1 LPSNAVWIG
10 KPFRG
15 QARYTGEFVPIFSNT
30 RHFGLMAKQYLQAL
44 ERTLL
49 TFWVGGLWTSGFVV
63 APLLFAELDDRAL
76 AGTLAGAIF
85 HVTAYAGLAC
95 GTCLL
100 VIGRLMRG
108 QRRFRTWQTWVIVAM
123 LGFTALGE
131 FLLAPW
137 IAQLRAAGLT
147 ESARFAQ
154 VHGLASGVFLVN
166 CVLGLV
172 LVSSGRGDAD

>member
-1 LPSNAVWIG
+1 MIDHP
-10 KPFRG
+10 
-15 QARYTGEFVPIFSNT
+15 
-30 RHFGLMAKQYLQAL
+30 YLQAV

-49 TFWVGGLWTSGFVV
+49 TFWVGGLWTTGFVV

-76 AGTLAGAIF
+76 AGSLAGAIF

-95 GTCLL
+95 ATCLL
-100 VIGRLMRG
+100 VIGWLTRG
-108 QRRFRTWQTWVIVAM
+108 QRRFFAWQTWVILAM

-154 VHGLASGVFLVN
+154 AHGLASAVFLAN
-166 CVLGLV
+166 CALGLV
-172 LVSSGRGDAD
+172 LVSTGRCDGN

>member
-1 LPSNAVWIG
+1 MTHP
-10 KPFRG
+10 
-15 QARYTGEFVPIFSNT
+15 
-30 RHFGLMAKQYLQAL
+30 YLQAV

-49 TFWVGGLWTSGFVV
+49 TFWVGSLWTTGFVV

-76 AGTLAGAIF
+76 AGSLAGAVF

-95 GTCLL
+95 AVCLL
-100 VIGRLMRG
+100 AIGRLAHGR
-108 QRRFRTWQTWVIVAM
+108 RRFFAWQTWVIVAM
-123 LGFTALGE
+123 LVFTAIGE

-154 VHGLASGVFLVN
+154 AHGLASAVFLVN
-166 CVLGLV
+166 CALGLV
-172 LVSSGRGDAD
+172 LVSAGRRDGD